1 VERTVAKPGAATGER
16 RGCVRQIV
24 HSPVY
29 VSTNLNFTGTGLELH
44 EILDAG
50 ESGIALQGT
59 SQLPAGH
66 RVQLCLELAENT
78 APVRTAGR
86 VIWSEPSGRSGICFL
101 ELRGP
106 ASQEFKQWLFVN
118 ALAACV
124 RHAAVHAQALNHGP
138 LDAASTDASPASPR
152 GDFGRLTSP
161 DYTPVLTQL
170 AAIRRE
176 AAAACPAL
184 ESSLPML
191 AEHARDFTG
200 ASGAAIALSVGDEM
214 ICRASTGSAPGVGSC
229 FEIGTGFSGECV
241 RDGRLLRCDDA
252 ETDPRVDR
260 ESCRDLGIRAMI
272 AVPIQAGEA
281 VTGLLEIFSPQP
293 DAFSPSHSVFLQRLA
308 DVILTAVRRS
318 AQSSAQSSAQTVSV
332 GKPPMASPAAPADQP
347 GNLLGFEA
355 QSDADIR
362 NGETP
367 SGASTEKVSTEGYL
381 GRIALFAAA
390 VVLVVVAALFLR
402 RIGILPGSSPG
413 GSQTQIAS
421 PADTPK
427 PEPQAPGPEADLDRL
442 RKSAEQGDANSQFAL
457 GARYAMGE
465 DIPRNYS
472 TAVHW
477 FSLAAEQG
485 HVLAQATLGAYYWE
499 GRGVLPDLEKAYF
512 WSVLARAGG
521 DEASKYRVAA
531 LTSRMNRS
539 QIIAAQAEAND
550 WLQRR
555 QLAGK
560 ASAGSHP

>member
-1 VERTVAKPGAATGER
+1 VERSVANPGTATGDR

-59 SQLPAGH
+59 SQLPVGH
-66 RVQLCLELAENT
+66 RVQLCLELAGST
-78 APVRTAGR
+78 DPLRTPGR
-86 VIWSEPSGRSGICFL
+86 VIWSEPSGRSGIRFL
-101 ELRGP
+101 DLRGP
-106 ASQEFKQWLFVN
+106 ASKEFNKWLFLN
-118 ALAACV
+118 ALVACV
-124 RHAAVHAQALNHGP
+124 RHAAVQAQALNHER
-138 LDAASTDASPASPR
+138 LDAASSTDASPASPR
-152 GDFGRLTSP
+152 EEFGVLTPP

-176 AAAACPAL
+176 AASASPAL

-214 ICRASTGSAPGVGSC
+214 ICRASTGSAPSVGSR
-229 FEIGTGFSGECV
+229 FQTGTGFSGECV
-241 RDGRLLRCDDA
+241 RGGRLLQCDDA

-260 ESCRDLGIRAMI
+260 ENCRDLGIRSMI
-272 AVPIQAGEA
+272 AVPIQAGDA
-281 VTGLLEIFSPQP
+281 VTGLLEVFSPQP
-293 DAFSPSHSVFLQRLA
+293 DAFSLSHSVFLQRLA

-318 AQSSAQSSAQTVSV
+318 AQTVSV
-332 GKPPMASPAAPADQP
+332 GKAPLASPAAPADQT

-355 QSDADIR
+355 LSDSEIR
-362 NGETP
+362 SGEIP
-367 SGASTEKVSTEGYL
+367 SGASPENVSTEGYL

-390 VVLVVVAALFLR
+390 ALLVVVAALFLR
-402 RIGILPGSSPG
+402 RMGILPGASPSS
-413 GSQTQIAS
+413 SQTQIAS
-421 PADTPK
+421 PADTLT
-427 PEPQAPGPEADLDRL
+427 PEPQDDRADLDRL
-442 RKSAEQGDANSQFAL
+442 RKSAELGDANSQFAL
-457 GARYAMGE
+457 GARYAVGE
-465 DIPRNYS
+465 DLPRNYS

-531 LTSRMNRS
+531 LASRMSRS

-560 ASAGSHP
+560 PPPGSRR

>member
-1 VERTVAKPGAATGER
+1 VERAVANPGTATGDR

-59 SQLPAGH
+59 SPLPEGH

-78 APVRTAGR
+78 DPLRTAGR
-86 VIWSEPSGRSGICFL
+86 VIWSEPSGRSGIRFL

-106 ASQEFKQWLFVN
+106 ASKEFKQWLFEN
-118 ALAACV
+118 ALVACV
-124 RHAAVHAQALNHGP
+124 RHAAVHAQALNHER
-138 LDAASTDASPASPR
+138 LDAASSTDAGPASPR
-152 GDFGRLTSP
+152 EEFGALTRP

-176 AAAACPAL
+176 AAAASPAL

-191 AEHARDFTG
+191 AEHALDFTG

-214 ICRASTGSAPGVGSC
+214 ICRASTGSAPSVGSC
-229 FEIGTGFSGECV
+229 FQTGTGFSGECV
-241 RDGRLLRCDDA
+241 RGGRLLQCDDA

-260 ESCRDLGIRAMI
+260 ESCRDLGIRSMI
-272 AVPIQAGEA
+272 AVPVQAGDA
-281 VTGLLEIFSPQP
+281 VSGLLEVFSPQP
-293 DAFSPSHSVFLQRLA
+293 DAFSLSHSVFLQRLA

-318 AQSSAQSSAQTVSV
+318 AQTVSV
-332 GKPPMASPAAPADQP
+332 GKAQMASSAAATDEP

-355 QSDADIR
+355 LSDGDIR
-362 NGETP
+362 SGEIP
-367 SGASTEKVSTEGYL
+367 SGASTEIPSTKAYL
-381 GRIALFAAA
+381 GRIALFAATA
-390 VVLVVVAALFLR
+390 VLVLVAALFLR
-402 RIGILPGSSPG
+402 RIGILPGSSQSS
-413 GSQTQIAS
+413 SQTQIAS
-421 PADTPK
+421 PANAPK
-427 PEPQAPGPEADLDRL
+427 PEPQDHRPEADLDRL

-465 DIPRNYS
+465 DIPRNYL

-499 GRGVLPDLEKAYF
+499 GRGVPPDLDKAYF
-512 WSVLARAGG
+512 WSILARAGG

-531 LTSRMNRS
+531 LASRMSRS
-539 QIIAAQAEAND
+539 QIITAQAEAND
-550 WLQRR
+550 WLQQH

-560 ASAGSHP
+560 TSPGSHP

>member
-1 VERTVAKPGAATGER
+1 VERAVANPGTATGDR

-59 SQLPAGH
+59 SQLPVGH
-66 RVQLCLELAENT
+66 RVQLCLELAES
-78 APVRTAGR
+78 ADPLRTPGR

-101 ELRGP
+101 DLRGP
-106 ASQEFKQWLFVN
+106 ASKEFKKWLFVN
-118 ALAACV
+118 ALVACV
-124 RHAAVHAQALNHGP
+124 RHAAVQAQALNHGR
-138 LDAASTDASPASPR
+138 LDAAPRTDASPVSPR
-152 GDFGRLTSP
+152 EEFGALTPP

-176 AAAACPAL
+176 AAAASPAL

-214 ICRASTGSAPGVGSC
+214 ICRASTGSAPSVGSC
-229 FEIGTGFSGECV
+229 FQTGTGFSGECV
-241 RDGRLLRCDDA
+241 RAGRLLQCDDT

-260 ESCRDLGIRAMI
+260 ESCRDLGIRSMI
-272 AVPIQAGEA
+272 AVPIQASNA
-281 VTGLLEIFSPQP
+281 VSGLLEVFSPQP
-293 DAFSPSHSVFLQRLA
+293 DAFSLSHSVFLQRLA
-308 DVILTAVRRS
+308 DVILTVVRR
-318 AQSSAQSSAQTVSV
+318 SAQTVSV
-332 GKPPMASPAAPADQP
+332 GKAPLTSPAAPTDQT
-347 GNLLGFEA
+347 GNLLGFESLSA
-355 QSDADIR
+355 GDTLT
-362 NGETP
+362 GEVP
-367 SGASTEKVSTEGYL
+367 SAASAEIPSTEAYL
-381 GRIALFAAA
+381 GRIALFVAAA
-390 VVLVVVAALFLR
+390 VLVVIAALFLR
-402 RIGILPGSSPG
+402 RMGILPGASPRS
-413 GSQTQIAS
+413 SQTQIAS

-427 PEPQAPGPEADLDRL
+427 PESQDQRPEADFDRL
-442 RKSAEQGDANSQFAL
+442 RKSADQGDANAQFAL
-457 GARYAMGE
+457 GARYAVGE
-465 DIPRNYS
+465 DVPRNYS

-485 HVLAQATLGAYYWE
+485 HVVAQATLGAYYWE
-499 GRGVLPDLEKAYF
+499 GRGVLPDLDKAYF

-531 LTSRMNRS
+531 LASRMSRS

-560 ASAGSHP
+560 TPPGSHR

>member
-1 VERTVAKPGAATGER
+1 VERAVAKTGASGDR

-29 VSTNLNFTGTGLELH
+29 VSTNLNFSGTGLELH

-50 ESGIALQGT
+50 DSGIALQGT
-59 SQLPAGH
+59 SQLPVGH

-78 APVRTAGR
+78 DPLRTAGR
-86 VIWSEPSGRSGICFL
+86 VIWSEPSGRSGIRFL

-106 ASQEFKQWLFVN
+106 ASKEFKQWLFVN
-118 ALAACV
+118 ALVACV
-124 RHAAVHAQALNHGP
+124 RHAAVQAQALNHEP
-138 LDAASTDASPASPR
+138 LDAASSTDPSPASPR
-152 GDFGRLTSP
+152 EEFGLLTRP

-176 AAAACPAL
+176 AAAASPAL

-191 AEHARDFTG
+191 AEHACDFTG

-214 ICRASTGSAPGVGSC
+214 ICRASTGSAPSVGSC
-229 FEIGTGFSGECV
+229 FQTGTGFSGECV
-241 RDGRLLRCDDA
+241 RSGRLLRCDDA

-260 ESCRDLGIRAMI
+260 ESCRDLGIRSMI
-272 AVPIQAGEA
+272 AVPIQAGDA
-281 VTGLLEIFSPQP
+281 VTGLLEVLSPQA
-293 DAFSPSHSVFLQRLA
+293 DAFSLSHSVFLQRLA

-318 AQSSAQSSAQTVSV
+318 AQTVSV
-332 GKPPMASPAAPADQP
+332 GKAQMASPPADQT

-355 QSDADIR
+355 LSDSDIQS
-362 NGETP
+362 GEVP
-367 SGASTEKVSTEGYL
+367 SGASEKVSTEGYL
-381 GRIALFAAA
+381 GQIALYAAA
-390 VVLVVVAALFLR
+390 AVLVVVAALFLR
-402 RIGILPGSSPG
+402 RIGILPGASPSS
-413 GSQTQIAS
+413 SQTQIAS
-421 PADTPK
+421 PADTPT
-427 PEPQAPGPEADLDRL
+427 PEPQDRPEADLDRL
-442 RKSAEQGDANSQFAL
+442 RKSAELGDANSQYAL
-457 GARYAMGE
+457 GARYAVGE

-499 GRGVLPDLEKAYF
+499 GRGVLPDLDKAYF

-531 LTSRMNRS
+531 LASRMSRS

-555 QLAGK
+555 QSAGK
-560 ASAGSHP
+560 ASRGSHR